1 MVKDDHHKTRAL
13 TDGEAELSI
22 AMEQEVYAFIYNL
35 QEEAH
40 RFAVSHVRNAKRK
53 TMKHSSLEEIPGV
66 GPARAKLLL
75 RAFGTLSALKEA
87 SWEEIA
93 AVKGISRPAA
103 DAVYAHF
110 RKKKADK
117 K

>member
-1 MVKDDHHKTRAL
+1 
-13 TDGEAELSI
+13 
-22 AMEQEVYAFIYNL
+22 VYAFIYNL

-53 TMKHSSLEEIPGV
+53 TVKHSSLESIAGV
-66 GPARAKLLL
+66 GPTRAKLLL
-75 RAFGTLSALKEA
+75 RAFGTLTALKEA
-87 SWEEIA
+87 TWEEIA
-93 AVKGISRPAA
+93 ATRGISRPAA

-110 RKKKADK
+110 HPKDKDK

>member
-1 MVKDDHHKTRAL
+1 M
-13 TDGEAELSI
+13 
-22 AMEQEVYAFIYNL
+22 
-35 QEEAH
+35 
-40 RFAVSHVRNAKRK
+40 SHVRNAKRK

-93 AVKGISRPAA
+93 SVKGISRPAA
-103 DAVYAHF
+103 DAVFSHF